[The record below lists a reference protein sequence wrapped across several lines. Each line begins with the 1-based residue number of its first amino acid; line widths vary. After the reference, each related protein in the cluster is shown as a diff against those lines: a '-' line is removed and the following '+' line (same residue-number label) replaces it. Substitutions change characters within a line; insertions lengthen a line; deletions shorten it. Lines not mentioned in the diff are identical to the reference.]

1 MRHHNNVRKFG
12 RKSGV
17 RRALIRGLV
26 NNLIIHGQIKTT
38 EAKAKEIAPFV
49 EKLVTRAKAKDLL
62 ATRLIIARLGNRIP
76 EAHRLIN
83 EIAPRYMDRNGGYT
97 RIIKLPQRLSDSAKM
112 AVISFV

>member
-12 RKSGV
+12 RKSNV

-26 NNLIIHGQIKTT
+26 NNLIIHNQIKTT

-49 EKLVTRAKAKDLL
+49 EKLVTRAKDNNLL
-62 ATRLIIARLGNRIP
+62 ASRLIVARLGNRKP
-76 EAHRLIN
+76 EAKKLID

-97 RIIKLPQRLSDSAKM
+97 RIVKLPQRLSDGAKM
-112 AVISFV
+112 AVIAFV